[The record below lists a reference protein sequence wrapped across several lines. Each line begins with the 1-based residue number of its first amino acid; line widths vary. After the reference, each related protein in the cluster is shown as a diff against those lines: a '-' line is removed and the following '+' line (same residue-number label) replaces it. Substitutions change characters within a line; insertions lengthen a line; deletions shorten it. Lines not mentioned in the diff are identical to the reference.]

1 MRATT
6 RLRPW
11 RAVSGHA
18 TPAQTAPARAPVTR
32 TAAGLLAVALAL
44 AIQSF
49 SSSASAASGQLP
61 GGRSTYVVS
70 VLGGPMNAMAVRLAI
85 YQFSADGT
93 VSERYWAWRQ
103 NSISGDHNNL
113 WAKVP
118 SGYTTAGC
126 LHACP
131 IRTPVGFQSGKPGTA
146 YQGRWSVGG
155 DGVLSIHW
163 TPRSTERWSL
173 DASVPGVI
181 GARLLGGN
189 GSRGWGLGSN
199 AGPDAAVDLN
209 TIYDSQRLYGP
220 LAQNAYGTPTQDLFN
235 GWHAP
240 DYQRCSSGLC
250 MSGVGVT
257 AADKRSWFSSYLAAN
272 PAVDGRKVYWNNQQG
287 SVQQMEAPGSD
298 CISANGGGHTDALLQ
313 ALDDNGRFVGWVGVE
328 ASLNKRRKGQA
339 VVGAFAMVLPS
350 VSSAIS

>member
-6 RLRPW
+6 RPR
-11 RAVSGHA
+11 SG
-18 TPAQTAPARAPVTR
+18 RV
-32 TAAGLLAVALAL
+32 AAGLLAVALAL
-44 AIQSF
+44 AVHGVATPARAATPTRAATPARAA
-49 SSSASAASGQLP
+49 ASAQLP

-70 VLGGPMNAMAVRLAI
+70 LLGGPMNAMSVRLAI
-85 YQFSADGT
+85 YQFRTDGT
-93 VSERYWAWRQ
+93 VLERYWAWRQ

-113 WAKVP
+113 WTKVP

-131 IRTPVGFQSGKPGTA
+131 IRTPVGFQSGKAGTP
-146 YQGRWSVGG
+146 YMGRWSVGP
-155 DGVLSIHW
+155 DGLLSISW

-173 DASVPGVI
+173 DTSVPGVV
-181 GARLLGGN
+181 GARLQGGT
-189 GSRGWGLGSN
+189 GARGWGLGSN
-199 AGPDAAVDLN
+199 ASPDAAVGLD
-209 TIYDSQRLYGP
+209 TIYASQRLYGP
-220 LAQNAYGTPTQDLFN
+220 LAQNAYGKATQDLFN

-240 DYQRCSSGLC
+240 DYQRCASGLC

-257 AADKRSWFSSYLAAN
+257 APDKRSWFSSYLAAN
-272 PAVDGRKVYWNNQQG
+272 PAVDGRKVYWNNQTG
-287 SVQQMEAPGSD
+287 VVQQMEAPGSE

-313 ALDDNGRFVGWVGVE
+313 ALDDSGQFVGWVGVE
-328 ASLNKRRKGQA
+328 ASLNKRRPGQA